1 MKPPKNPILRKFFF
15 KARGDSPFVKTVIH
29 LTLLFACF
37 IMSYPVLRV
46 ITVSLRSGDRLLN
59 TSLDLIPTDRIRVPK
74 GFTEAELF
82 VQRERPLEDIV
93 DESGNLIERGIKS
106 ELDIAN
112 RRRSDRRRISR
123 DVTMRFSNKVYKL
136 EVYEGMTDREL
147 EQILYR
153 GPQRIQDVM
162 DAEIAKRHEFTEA
175 LITFE
180 DGDTRTLRVPTGVT
194 PEMVKQQV
202 ENQFAEN
209 IYGGR
214 LTAEW
219 LNYTDPELQQR
230 LEAARPE
237 YERLTASSDP
247 EERGKADPALGVQL
261 SLLNQVKGL
270 VKKGN
275 IKVNNQVFYEGF
287 IPNNIDLRG
296 VQTQLLYIVEQAP
309 TISYWTATF
318 SNYLDVLTQDDF
330 FLWIWNSLLITV
342 STAFL
347 GVALSST
354 GAYAFSRF
362 EFPGRKAGLIFLLTT
377 QMIPAGM
384 LMLPIWIIAFNLG
397 LIGQWSGLVLAY
409 SVGSIPFSIW
419 ILKGYYDT
427 IPKELEE
434 AAIIDGATKMQTF
447 FLIMLPLA
455 APALAIVF
463 LFNFMNAWNDY
474 LLAKIMIENRDKYTW
489 PLGLE
494 RMQGQFNTKW
504 GAFAAAAIMVSVP
517 VVILFLSSSKYLVSG
532 LTLGS
537 VKG

>member
-1 MKPPKNPILRKFFF
+1 MRPPKNKLLRKFFF
-15 KARGDSPFVKTVIH
+15 KARGDSPFVKTIIH
-29 LTLLFACF
+29 LSLILVCF

-46 ITVSLRSGDRLLN
+46 VTVSLRSGDRLLN

-74 GFTEAELF
+74 GYTEAELF
-82 VQRERPLEDIV
+82 VQRERPFEDIV
-93 DESGNLIERGIKS
+93 DENGTLIERGIKS
-106 ELDIAN
+106 EIEIVN
-112 RRRSDRRRISR
+112 RRRSDRRRVPR
-123 DVTMRFSNKVYKL
+123 EVKMPFSNKVYKL
-136 EVYEGMTDREL
+136 ETFEGMTDREL
-147 EQILYR
+147 EIILYR
-153 GPQRIQDVM
+153 SPTRIQAIM
-162 DAEIAKRHEFTEA
+162 DEEIAKRHEFVDGV
-175 LITFE
+175 ITFD
-180 DGDTRTLRVPTGVT
+180 DGETRPIRLPAGATKD
-194 PEMVKQQV
+194 MVQRQV
-202 ENQFAEN
+202 ELQFAEN

-214 LTAEW
+214 LTADW
-219 LNYTDPELQQR
+219 LSYTDPDLQRR
-230 LEAARPE
+230 LDEARPLYDE
-237 YERLTASSDP
+237 QMASSDP
-247 EERGKADPALGVQL
+247 EVRAKADPALAIQFQ
-261 SLLNQVKGL
+261 LLNQVRGL
-270 VKKGN
+270 VRRGT
-275 IKVNNQVFYEGF
+275 ISVNNQVFYEGF
-287 IPNNIDLRG
+287 IPNNIDIRG
-296 VQTQLLYIVEQAP
+296 VQNQILYIVEDAP

-397 LIGQWSGLVLAY
+397 LVGQWSGLVVAY

-434 AAIIDGATKMQTF
+434 AATIDGASKMQTF
-447 FLIMLPLA
+447 FVIMLPLA

-474 LLAKIMIENRDKYTW
+474 LLAKIMIENRDKFTW

-504 GAFAAAAIMVSVP
+504 GAFAAAAIMVSFP
-517 VVILFLSSSKYLVSG
+517 VVVLFLSSSKYLVSG

>member
-1 MKPPKNPILRKFFF
+1 
-15 KARGDSPFVKTVIH
+15 
-29 LTLLFACF
+29 
-37 IMSYPVLRV
+37 
-46 ITVSLRSGDRLLN
+46 
-59 TSLDLIPTDRIRVPK
+59 
-74 GFTEAELF
+74 
-82 VQRERPLEDIV
+82 
-93 DESGNLIERGIKS
+93 
-106 ELDIAN
+106 
-112 RRRSDRRRISR
+112 
-123 DVTMRFSNKVYKL
+123 VYK
-136 EVYEGMTDREL
+136 R
-147 EQILYR
+147 Q
-153 GPQRIQDVM
+153 
-162 DAEIAKRHEFTEA
+162 
-175 LITFE
+175 
-180 DGDTRTLRVPTGVT
+180 
-194 PEMVKQQV
+194 
-202 ENQFAEN
+202 
-209 IYGGR
+209 
-214 LTAEW
+214 
-219 LNYTDPELQQR
+219 
-230 LEAARPE
+230 
-237 YERLTASSDP
+237 
-247 EERGKADPALGVQL
+247 ADPALGVQL

-287 IPNNIDLRG
+287 IPYNIDMRG

-434 AAIIDGATKMQTF
+434 AATIDGATKMQTF

>member
-1 MKPPKNPILRKFFF
+1 MRPPKNPLLRKFFF
-15 KARGDSPFVKTVIH
+15 KARGDSPFVKTIIH
-29 LTLLFACF
+29 LTLIFVCF
-37 IMSYPVLRV
+37 LLSYPVLRV
-46 ITVSLRSGDRLLN
+46 VTVSLRSGDRLLN
-59 TSLDLIPTDRIRVPK
+59 TSLDLIPTDRIRVPR
-74 GFTEAELF
+74 GYTEAELF

-93 DESGNLIERGIKS
+93 DAEGRLVERGIKS
-106 ELDIAN
+106 ELEIAN
-112 RRRSDRRRISR
+112 RRRSDRRRVPRQI
-123 DVTMRFSNKVYKL
+123 TMPFSNKVYTL
-136 EVYEGMTDREL
+136 ETYEGMTDREL
-147 EQILYR
+147 ETILFR
-153 GPQRIQDVM
+153 GPKRIQEVM
-162 DAEIAKRHEFTEA
+162 DEEIAKRHELVEVQVV
-175 LITFE
+175 FE
-180 DGDTRTLRVPTGVT
+180 DGDVRKAQVPAGTT

-202 ENQFAEN
+202 DFQFKEN
-209 IYGGR
+209 IYSGN
-214 LTAEW
+214 LTADW
-219 LNYTDPELQQR
+219 LAYTDPELQQR
-230 LEAARPE
+230 LDAARPRYDE
-237 YERLTASSDP
+237 LMASPDP
-247 EERGKADPALGVQL
+247 AVRAQADPALAVQFQ
-261 SLLNQVKGL
+261 LLGQVRGL
-270 VKKGN
+270 VKRGE
-275 IKVNNQVFYEGF
+275 IIVNGQKFYEGF
-287 IPNNIDLRG
+287 IPYNIDLKG
-296 VQTQLLYIVEQAP
+296 FENQLLYQVEQAP
-309 TISYWTATF
+309 VISYWTATL
-318 SNYLDVLTQDDF
+318 SNYVDVLTQDDF

-397 LIGQWSGLVLAY
+397 LVGQWSGLVVAY

-434 AAIIDGATKMQTF
+434 AATIDGATKMQTF
-447 FLIMLPLA
+447 YLIMLPLA

-474 LLAKIMIENRDKYTW
+474 LLAKIMIENRDKFTW

-504 GAFAAAAIMVSVP
+504 GAFAAAALMVSVP

>member
-1 MKPPKNPILRKFFF
+1 
-15 KARGDSPFVKTVIH
+15 
-29 LTLLFACF
+29 
-37 IMSYPVLRV
+37 
-46 ITVSLRSGDRLLN
+46 
-59 TSLDLIPTDRIRVPK
+59 
-74 GFTEAELF
+74 
-82 VQRERPLEDIV
+82 
-93 DESGNLIERGIKS
+93 
-106 ELDIAN
+106 
-112 RRRSDRRRISR
+112 
-123 DVTMRFSNKVYKL
+123 
-136 EVYEGMTDREL
+136 MTDREL

-180 DGDTRTLRVPTGVT
+180 DGETRTLRVPTGVT

-202 ENQFAEN
+202 ETQFAEN

-287 IPNNIDLRG
+287 IPYNIDMRG

-434 AAIIDGATKMQTF
+434 AATIDGATKMQTF